1 MAYFVRNGLVLA
13 GVNNN
18 NSPVALTENKTDSV
32 KYSNTKPLSVKQEIA
47 PIEND
52 TVKYDVKNIEEN
64 VPNNKDKDFEAMLN
78 RFMQTMEHRFSATI
92 DTVKQE
98 LAVKYDKLIL
108 QRELSVKPNFT
119 AEQEIIAKPLC
130 KPIAFGAV
138 INTITKGSIDNGNP
152 RLNLK
157 QKEELITK
165 PIETVNTDETHQ
177 PVNSLKPS
185 HSETK
190 NDTEQE
196 KETTLH
202 QTIKEEQTN
211 GILSEAKKIM
221 ERQEEYDDTPYKW
234 IESKLICYIDKK
246 YMNDKKSLVLLNPFR
261 HWSYEKV
268 QHIIWVNVRLS
279 CLIESLIRL
288 SNYSRIDTHTMLCVN
303 DAFNKLL
310 KSNAYKNLPDNYPY
324 KELIAELA
332 LKINEI
338 AIENRNETQLI
349 FRLSVMRKAQLL
361 TIRYQMLTNYPAVKF
376 SELDFTE
383 EGNPLEVVKSNDN
396 EDDEDDDDNEKI
408 ERPKTDWR
416 RKLRAIKRERE
427 QNKAA

>member
-1 MAYFVRNGLVLA
+1 
-13 GVNNN
+13 
-18 NSPVALTENKTDSV
+18 
-32 KYSNTKPLSVKQEIA
+32 
-47 PIEND
+47 
-52 TVKYDVKNIEEN
+52 
-64 VPNNKDKDFEAMLN
+64 
-78 RFMQTMEHRFSATI
+78 
-92 DTVKQE
+92 
-98 LAVKYDKLIL
+98 
-108 QRELSVKPNFT
+108 
-119 AEQEIIAKPLC
+119 
-130 KPIAFGAV
+130 
-138 INTITKGSIDNGNP
+138 
-152 RLNLK
+152 
-157 QKEELITK
+157 
-165 PIETVNTDETHQ
+165 
-177 PVNSLKPS
+177 
-185 HSETK
+185 
-190 NDTEQE
+190 
-196 KETTLH
+196 
-202 QTIKEEQTN
+202 
-211 GILSEAKKIM
+211 
-221 ERQEEYDDTPYKW
+221 
-234 IESKLICYIDKK
+234 
-246 YMNDKKSLVLLNPFR
+246 MNDKKSLVLLNPFR